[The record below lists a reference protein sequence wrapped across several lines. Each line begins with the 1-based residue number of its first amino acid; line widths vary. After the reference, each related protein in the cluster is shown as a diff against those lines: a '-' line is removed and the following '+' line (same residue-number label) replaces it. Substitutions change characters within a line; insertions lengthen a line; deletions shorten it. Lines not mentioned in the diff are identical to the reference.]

1 MQVGTHF
8 RNLLI
13 RPVGNWFGWESSKR
27 RRIMHRL
34 ANMWNVPV
42 VVMGVLLGRATILG
56 MISPFAVAYLAVVYH
71 LAKKQWPVVM
81 LSLILGAA
89 TLGGAEMAK
98 MTGSLLLFLFIQ
110 KVFAALGKGEI
121 SFAPFMV
128 GITGVVARLA
138 GWWWKGGTSYE
149 LLLAGIDVLLS
160 FILTFIFVQSLP
172 IFTMKKRRV
181 SLRQEEIVCLVILLG
196 SAMTG
201 TMGWEAGQL
210 SVVNIISRYAILVL
224 ALVGGGMMGSSMG
237 VVTGMILSLSE
248 PKAILQI
255 SLLAFAGL
263 LAGLFKEGKKI
274 GVSIGFLLG
283 SAILTLYDGGSTAV
297 WPSMQESAL
306 AVCLFFLTPERWL
319 KALSRYVPGTLEN
332 HAAQQEH
339 IKRLREVTASKVE
352 KFTELFQ
359 ELAFSFREDV
369 TKHKKEDEDQVRFFI
384 SEIMDQACMG
394 CSKFEHCWDQKV
406 VKTYQGM
413 MDLMARVEENG
424 PQNPAPVPKSWERH
438 CIRPDK
444 VLNEIQRQYARY
456 EQNIYWKEKMQESRR
471 LVSDQLTGMAEVM
484 SKLSREIRHETQVLS
499 AHEEQIHEALE
510 ELGLS
515 IHRVD
520 IINLEEGKVEIE
532 VTMAD
537 RDGLEECKKLVAPL
551 LTEILGEPVA
561 VYRKVV
567 KDGSPGAVVIL
578 GSAQRFELK
587 TGASCAAKGG
597 GVISGDS
604 YCYMNLGTGKYAVA
618 LSDGMGNGQRAQAE
632 SSAALKLLRR
642 LLQAGMNEE
651 RAVDTVNSILSLRSA
666 DEMFAT
672 IDLAIVDLNT
682 AEGRFMKIGSTPGFI
697 KRGKKVITLSAAN
710 PPIGIL
716 NHIEFE
722 PIEMQLEP
730 GDLIILMTDGVYDT
744 PDHAV
749 NKDAF
754 MARMISEIDTKDPQG
769 FADCLLEKVVRHHG
783 GRIMDD
789 MTIVV
794 SKVEKHSPEWSTIR
808 LPGVKKLVRPESV
821 N

>member
-13 RPVGNWFGWESSKR
+13 RPVGSWFGWESSKR

-98 MTGSLLLFLFIQ
+98 MTGSLILFLFIQ
-110 KVFAALGKGEI
+110 KIFAALGKGEL

-128 GITGVVARLA
+128 GITGAVARLA
-138 GWWWKGGTSYE
+138 EWWWKDGTSYE

-210 SVVNIISRYAILVL
+210 SIVNIISRYAILVL
-224 ALVGGGMMGSSMG
+224 ALVGGGMLGSSMG

-248 PKAILQI
+248 PKSILQI

-274 GVSIGFLLG
+274 GVSVGFLLG
-283 SAILTLYDGGSTAV
+283 SAILTLYDGGSQAI

-332 HAAQQEH
+332 HTAQQEH
-339 IKRLREVTASKVE
+339 IKRLRDVTASKVE

-424 PQNPAPVPKSWERH
+424 PQ
-438 CIRPDK
+438 I
-444 VLNEIQRQYARY
+444 
-456 EQNIYWKEKMQESRR
+456 
-471 LVSDQLTGMAEVM
+471 
-484 SKLSREIRHETQVLS
+484 
-499 AHEEQIHEALE
+499 
-510 ELGLS
+510 
-515 IHRVD
+515 
-520 IINLEEGKVEIE
+520 
-532 VTMAD
+532 
-537 RDGLEECKKLVAPL
+537 
-551 LTEILGEPVA
+551 
-561 VYRKVV
+561 
-567 KDGSPGAVVIL
+567 
-578 GSAQRFELK
+578 
-587 TGASCAAKGG
+587 
-597 GVISGDS
+597 
-604 YCYMNLGTGKYAVA
+604 
-618 LSDGMGNGQRAQAE
+618 
-632 SSAALKLLRR
+632 LRR
-642 LLQAGMNEE
+642 FQNHGN
-651 RAVDTVNSILSLRSA
+651 V
-666 DEMFAT
+666 
-672 IDLAIVDLNT
+672 T
-682 AEGRFMKIGSTPGFI
+682 ASVP
-697 KRGKKVITLSAAN
+697 
-710 PPIGIL
+710 
-716 NHIEFE
+716 
-722 PIEMQLEP
+722 
-730 GDLIILMTDGVYDT
+730 
-744 PDHAV
+744 
-749 NKDAF
+749 
-754 MARMISEIDTKDPQG
+754 TK
-769 FADCLLEKVVRHHG
+769 
-783 GRIMDD
+783 
-789 MTIVV
+789 
-794 SKVEKHSPEWSTIR
+794 W
-808 LPGVKKLVRPESV
+808 
-821 N
+821 